1 MAHSFQLSLAYAI
14 LLLTGM
20 SGVLLLVGFYQE
32 GPRNRVAR
40 RARRFAA
47 SWEFTVSSLGGFTW
61 FRLAVASLLSL
72 FLEMLLI
79 RWIAAEVSAFA
90 YFKNVVLIGC
100 FLGFGL
106 GCYLSRI
113 PINLLAFLFPIG
125 LLVSVIKLPWPALRE
140 VIREIPY
147 LIAPSSQITLLGTP
161 DIPVNFAGTL
171 SAILI
176 IVLLFGLVAFVFVP
190 LGQIVGWCLESSKN
204 GIVAY
209 TVNVLASLAG
219 IVLYAVLCFSY
230 QPPAVWFAFSGVA
243 ASILLWKIPRLRW
256 TSLVVFAFCVGF
268 VSLGPGKPRR
278 ELWSPYQKI
287 TLTPMPSAEQPIAY
301 ELRTNDTWYQ
311 KIINLSPE
319 FTAAHPDLFLTVPV
333 QWNAYNVPYHFFPQ
347 PPSVLVLGAG
357 TGNDVAAAV
366 RNGAGRIVAV
376 EIDPLI
382 LQMGRDLHFEKP
394 YQSNRVKTVVDDA
407 RSYIQNSEERFD
419 LIVFSLLDSHT
430 TSSSYSNIRIDN
442 YVYTLEALKVAR
454 RLLKPDG
461 IFIVK
466 FWVTTPWIA
475 GRLYSLMKT
484 VFQQPPLDLNAVA
497 SEYTTPGR
505 FFISGSQERIQQ
517 ALADPSL
524 HSYLSR
530 NPILE
535 RSSTVITTDDWP
547 YFYQRERG
555 IPLSFALLS
564 LVLALFCWQ
573 VLQRTGAAVGSFHWH
588 FFFLGAGFMLLETQT
603 VSKMA
608 LLFGTTWLVNSVV
621 VGGLLL
627 LIVAANIVVQ
637 RFPAF
642 PYLASYA
649 GIYVSIAIAYFVPLG
664 RFFFSSPWLK
674 AFSATAV
681 LCLPVF
687 FAGMI
692 FIRSFAQIDFN
703 SEALG
708 SNLFGALVGG
718 LLEAVSYWTGIKSLL
733 LLAVILYSASWIC
746 LRTGKR
752 TRAEATKSVIPAVP
766 ERASA

>member
-1 MAHSFQLSLAYAI
+1 MAHSFQLSLAFAI

-20 SGVLLLVGFYQE
+20 SGVSLLVGFYQE
-32 GPRNRVAR
+32 GHRNRIARWAR
-40 RARRFAA
+40 RLGTA
-47 SWEFTVSSLGGFTW
+47 WEFTVTSIGGFSW
-61 FRLAVASLLSL
+61 PRFVVASLLSL

-106 GCYLSRI
+106 GCYLSRK
-113 PINLLAFLFPIG
+113 PVNLLAFLFPIG
-125 LLVSVIKLPWPALRE
+125 LLVSIIKLPWPALRE

-161 DIPVNFAGTL
+161 DVPANFAGTL

-176 IVLLFGLVAFVFVP
+176 IVFLFALVAFTFVP
-190 LGQIVGWCLESSKN
+190 LGQIVGWCLEFSKN

-209 TVNVLASLAG
+209 TVNLLASLVG
-219 IVLYAVLCFSY
+219 IALYAVLCFFY
-230 QPPAVWFAFSGVA
+230 QPPAVWFAVSGLA
-243 ASILLWKIPRLRW
+243 TAILLWKIPRFRW
-256 TSLVVFAFCVGF
+256 SSLAVFAFCMCF
-268 VSLGPGKPRR
+268 VSLGPRKPSR

-287 TLTPMPSAEQPIAY
+287 TLTPMPSEGQPIAY

-319 FTAAHPDLFLTVPV
+319 FTAAHPELFRTVPV
-333 QWNAYNVPYHFFPQ
+333 QWNAYNLPYHFFSQ
-347 PPSVLVLGAG
+347 PPSMLVLGSG

-366 RNGAGRIVAV
+366 RNGARRIVAV

-382 LQMGRDLHFEKP
+382 LQIGWKLHFEKP
-394 YQSNRVKTVVDDA
+394 YQSERVTTVLDDA
-407 RSYIQNSEERFD
+407 RSYIQNSREKFD

-442 YVYTLEALKVAR
+442 YVYTLEALQSAR

-475 GRLYSLMKT
+475 GRLYSLMRT
-484 VFQQPPLDLNAVA
+484 VFQQPPLDVNAVT
-497 SEYTTPGR
+497 SDYTTPGR
-505 FFISGSQERIQQ
+505 FFISGSQQRIQHT
-517 ALADPSL
+517 LSDPSL
-524 HSYLSR
+524 RSYLPK
-530 NPILE
+530 NPILD
-535 RSSTVITTDDWP
+535 RSTVNLTTDDWP

-555 IPLSFALLS
+555 IPRSFALLS
-564 LVLALFCWQ
+564 LVLALFCWR
-573 VLQRTGAAVGSFHWH
+573 VLRQAGAGWGSFRWH

-627 LIVAANIVVQ
+627 LIVAANMVVQ
-637 RFPAF
+637 RFPGF
-642 PYLASYA
+642 PSVVSYA
-649 GIYVSIAIAYFVPLG
+649 GIYMSLAIAYFVPLE
-664 RFFFSSPWLK
+664 RFFFPSLWLK
-674 AFSATAV
+674 ALSATAV

-692 FIRSFAQIDFN
+692 FIRSFAQADF
-703 SEALG
+703 SSQALG
-708 SNLFGALVGG
+708 SNLFGALLGG

-733 LLAVILYSASWIC
+733 LLAAILYSASW
-746 LRTGKR
+746 LFAKG
-752 TRAEATKSVIPAVP
+752 TRAASCLVPAAA

>member
-1 MAHSFQLSLAYAI
+1 MPQSFQLSLAFAF
-14 LLLTGM
+14 
-20 SGVLLLVGFYQE
+20 LLLVALSGVFLLIAFYQQSS
-32 GPRNRVAR
+32 PTQLAR
-40 RARRFAA
+40 WTHRLAA
-47 SWEFTVSSLGGFTW
+47 AWEFTPASIGGFSW
-61 FRLAVASLLSL
+61 FQLALVSLLSL

-90 YFKNVVLIGC
+90 YFKNVALIGC

-106 GCYLSRI
+106 GCYLSGKAV
-113 PINLLAFLFPIG
+113 NLLAFLFPIG
-125 LLVSVIKLPWPALRE
+125 LLVSLIKVPWPALRV

-147 LIAPSSQITLLGTP
+147 LIAPSAQVLLGTT
-161 DIPVNFAGTL
+161 DIPGNFAGSL

-176 IVLLFGLVAFVFVP
+176 IVLLFALVVFAFVP
-190 LGQIVGWCLESSKN
+190 LGQIVGWCLEVSNN
-204 GIVAY
+204 GILAY

-219 IVLYAVLCFSY
+219 ILLYALLCFLY
-230 QPPAVWFAFSGVA
+230 QPPAIWFAITGLVV
-243 ASILLWKIPRLRW
+243 SILLWKIPRFRW
-256 TSLVVFAFCVGF
+256 TSLAAFALCVCF
-268 VSLGPGKPRR
+268 VSLGPRKPSR

-287 TLTPMPSAEQPIAY
+287 TLTPMPTEEQPTAY

-319 FTAAHPDLFLTVPV
+319 FTAGHPDLFRTVPV
-333 QWNAYNVPYHFFPQ
+333 QWNAYNIPYHFFPE
-347 PPSVLVLGAG
+347 PASVLVLGAG
-357 TGNDVAAAV
+357 SGNDVAAAV

-382 LQMGRDLHFEKP
+382 LQIGRDLHFEKP
-394 YQSNRVKTVVDDA
+394 YQSDHVTTVLDDA
-407 RSYIQNSEERFD
+407 RSYIQNSHEKFD

-442 YVYTLEALKVAR
+442 YVYTLEALRAAR

-484 VFQQPPLDLNAVA
+484 VFVQPPVDVNAVT
-497 SEYTTPGR
+497 SDYTTPGR
-505 FFISGSQERIQQ
+505 FFISGSQERIRQ
-517 ALADPSL
+517 ALNDPAL
-524 HSYLSR
+524 RSYLPA
-530 NPILE
+530 NPVLE
-535 RSSTVITTDDWP
+535 HSTVEVTTDDWP

-564 LVLALFCWQ
+564 LILTLFCWQ
-573 VLQRTGAAVGSFHWH
+573 VLRRSGAALGSFHWH

-627 LIVAANIVVQ
+627 LIVAANMVVQ
-637 RFPAF
+637 RVPRFPH
-642 PYLASYA
+642 LASYG
-649 GIYVSIAIAYFVPLG
+649 GIYISLAIAYSVPLETLL
-664 RFFFSSPWLK
+664 FSSIWLK
-674 AFSATAV
+674 ALSATAV
-681 LCLPVF
+681 LCFPVF
-687 FAGMI
+687 FAGII
-692 FIRSFAQIDFN
+692 FIRSFARMDFN

-733 LLAVILYSASWIC
+733 VLAALLYSASWLC
-746 LRTGKR
+746 LRMGKS
-752 TRAEATKSVIPAVP
+752 TRGVRSVIAAVL
-766 ERASA
+766 ERASV